1 MQITTLPKE
10 LVNIILEYEGSI
22 RYRNGKYINAYRGNV
37 THMQNISKIAHVGT
51 NIVRINLNEIYTL
64 IYIIAAHS
72 THFHFVKRAHYRDH
86 YLLGEG
92 AYRIQSRTRI

>member
-10 LVNIILEYEGSI
+10 LVNIILEYEDSI
-22 RYRNGKYINAYRGNV
+22 RYRNGKYINAYRG
-37 THMQNISKIAHVGT
+37 SKIAHVGT
-51 NIVRINLNEIYTL
+51 NIVRISLNEIYTL